1 MEFKRGD
8 NIRFI
13 LGFLAQNPG
22 SKTRVII
29 DSMKKARGLDMDR
42 RTHTQYFT
50 KENSPWRR
58 AMGYKNRYVD
68 VLWEGGDGRWKL
80 TRAGEK
86 MLASCTGRVNELKL
100 R

>member
-1 MEFKRGD
+1 MFKQGD
-8 NIRFI
+8 NI
-13 LGFLAQNPG
+13 LYFLHYINQNPN

-29 DSMKKARGLDMDR
+29 DSMKKARGLDMNR

-58 AMGYKNRYVD
+58 AMGYKNRYVGI
-68 VLWEGGDGRWKL
+68 LWEGGDGRWKL
-80 TRAGEK
+80 TQAGEK